1 MAERLNRQL
10 VAEKAIIH
18 EAPALR
24 LPTTV
29 DRNFQLPTAL
39 FALTALGYL
48 GFLGLTATAFG
59 NPELILPMAIIVT
72 FLAMAFGVPAVWVRM
87 KPRTSQRLLSWSRFV
102 AKGVQTYTGHVTAGQ
117 ASVQVLIL
125 PALVFLWGVAIVT
138 IAAVVR

>member
-18 EAPALR
+18 KAPALR
-24 LPTTV
+24 LPTMV
-29 DRNFQLPTAL
+29 DRNFELPTAL
-39 FALTALGYL
+39 YALTAFGYL
-48 GFLGLTATAFG
+48 GFLALTVVAFS
-59 NPELILPMAIIVT
+59 NPGLILPMAIIVM
-72 FLAMAFGVPAVWVRM
+72 FLVMAFGVPAVWVRM
-87 KPRTSQRLLSWSRFV
+87 KPHNSQFPLSWSHFA

-125 PALVFLWGVAIVT
+125 PVLVFFWGVAIVT